1 MQQPTGFLEHPAAIV
16 DGSGAMADAPAAVA
30 DGTHS
35 SQALASDLM
44 FTQRYDIHTTSLPT
58 GDALDALSYPFTNPA
73 WRIPSLLVLPPASSG
88 SAAIIKQLLQTN
100 LDMQAVL
107 DRQSDLL
114 IDQETQIR
122 EQIKRVQ
129 QKFSAKALK
138 RRRQTFDLNTRTIR
152 ATHDQMMASITDINW
167 DQIARHVGTRSKLEC
182 KKRWTVAQHPFI
194 NNRPFL
200 KDELELLE
208 QVIAANGDADWVSIA
223 RMHGHGRVAIQCFKA
238 YRTLIRPP
246 NIGVNWTTAEDMKLL
261 AAIDSCSPNDWLAV
275 SQHLNGRS
283 AKQCLQRYKFVVAP
297 GKKKGRWNATE
308 DETLLKAV
316 QEFGRGKWNHIA
328 AAVGTRTDMQCR
340 ERYENCLNPEICL
353 KPFTPEE
360 ENILSA
366 AVLEH
371 GIGKWSRIS
380 RCFVNRT
387 DNSCRRTW
395 NAMEKRLELKASS
408 EEAALKEAALESV
421 AIDVVPISTE
431 GDVDNTL
438 LTADATGDVGAE
450 INLDASLRPTRRAA
464 KRKVR
469 AAVNAGQNLT
479 ECAEVLATDG
489 EAIDLQAALEGSDLI
504 YEVEGVTNSIVLMAG
519 R

>member
-1 MQQPTGFLEHPAAIV
+1 MK
-16 DGSGAMADAPAAVA
+16 M
-30 DGTHS
+30 
-35 SQALASDLM
+35 
-44 FTQRYDIHTTSLPT
+44 
-58 GDALDALSYPFTNPA
+58 
-73 WRIPSLLVLPPASSG
+73 
-88 SAAIIKQLLQTN
+88 
-100 LDMQAVL
+100 
-107 DRQSDLL
+107 
-114 IDQETQIR
+114 
-122 EQIKRVQ
+122 
-129 QKFSAKALK
+129 
-138 RRRQTFDLNTRTIR
+138 FDLNTRTIR

-167 DQIARHVGTRSKLEC
+167 DQIARHSYAKPYLSFQVGTRSKLEC

-504 YEVEGVTNSIVLMAG
+504 YEVEGVTNSNSSNGGTVSKKSKAKRPQKPTKSRESPKAKKPRAKRQPKEKVSSNLSPVASSSVLNAIPVDTTASLDAPVPPFQRRRGPG
-519 R
+519 RPKKLKL

>member
-44 FTQRYDIHTTSLPT
+44 FTQRYGVSALSDITFHNFTGVDHHPITDIHTTSLPT

-100 LDMQAVL
+100 LDMQAV
-107 DRQSDLL
+107 
-114 IDQETQIR
+114 
-122 EQIKRVQ
+122 
-129 QKFSAKALK
+129 
-138 RRRQTFDLNTRTIR
+138 
-152 ATHDQMMASITDINW
+152 
-167 DQIARHVGTRSKLEC
+167 
-182 KKRWTVAQHPFI
+182 
-194 NNRPFL
+194 PFL

-246 NIGVNWTTAEDMKLL
+246 NIINWTTAEDMKLL

-328 AAVGTRTDMQCR
+328 AAVVLVPICNAVNAMK
-340 ERYENCLNPEICL
+340 NCLNRKYVL
-353 KPFTPEE
+353 NHLLLRRKT
-360 ENILSA
+360 SA

-504 YEVEGVTNSIVLMAG
+504 YEVEGVTNSNSSNGGTVSKKSKAKRPQKPTKSRESPKAKKPRAKRQPKEKVSSNLSPVA
-519 R
+519 RALF

>member
-1 MQQPTGFLEHPAAIV
+1 MK
-16 DGSGAMADAPAAVA
+16 M
-30 DGTHS
+30 
-35 SQALASDLM
+35 
-44 FTQRYDIHTTSLPT
+44 
-58 GDALDALSYPFTNPA
+58 
-73 WRIPSLLVLPPASSG
+73 
-88 SAAIIKQLLQTN
+88 
-100 LDMQAVL
+100 
-107 DRQSDLL
+107 
-114 IDQETQIR
+114 
-122 EQIKRVQ
+122 
-129 QKFSAKALK
+129 
-138 RRRQTFDLNTRTIR
+138 FDLNTRTIR

-504 YEVEGVTNSIVLMAG
+504 YEVEGVTNSNSSNGGTVSKKSKAKRPQKPTKSRESPKAKKPRAKRQPKEKVSSNLSPVASSSVLNAIPVDTTASLDAPVPPFQRRRGPG
-519 R
+519 RPKKLKL